1 MAKLI
6 SHENNKAVFTDV
18 ISYDEF
24 KKNEK
29 AAYQKEKS
37 KYSVPGFRKGKVPK
51 KIIEA
56 NFGKG
61 VFWNEA
67 IDMSLPEIYPKA
79 IEELELQPVSN
90 PDIHIEDE
98 IEEGKDIVV
107 TFEVETYPEIEL
119 ADYSKIEV
127 EELDDT
133 VDEELVDARIQEEV
147 QKNKVLKPVE
157 RPVEEGDIVN
167 IDFEGF
173 KDGVAFEGGK
183 AEGHDLK
190 IGSKSFIPGF
200 EEGLVGKEKGQE
212 VDLELTFPEEYQA
225 EDLAGQE
232 VVFKVKINEITEEIL
247 PEVDDDFV
255 MDVSEF
261 DTLDEYKASIRKELE
276 EQVKKNNEIVVE
288 NRVLE
293 EALERTPFDLP
304 QSMIDLQL
312 EDEMREYEHQL
323 SHMGLDLNTYLNIT
337 GQDLDDIREQLKER
351 AEDKVRVQVLLDK
364 LVEENDYE
372 VSSEEIEAEY
382 DDALE
387 QYGRKDDEEFK
398 KMMKEQVGED
408 QIKAI
413 LQRRKAVEDLKSN
426 VVFVEAKEET
436 VEDTEENEEE

>member
-127 EELDDT
+127 EELDDS
-133 VDEELVDARIQEEV
+133 VDEELVEARIQEEV

-183 AEGHDLK
+183 AEGQELK
-190 IGSKSFIPGF
+190 IGSKTFIPGF

-212 VDLELTFPEEYQA
+212 VDLEVTFPEDYQA

-232 VVFKVKINEITEEIL
+232 VVFKVKINDITEEIL

-293 EALERTPFDLP
+293 EALARTPFDLP
-304 QSMIDLQL
+304 EAMIDLQL

-323 SHMGLDLNTYLNIT
+323 SHMGLDLNTYLSIT

-398 KMMKEQVGED
+398 KMMKAQVGED
-408 QIKAI
+408 QIKSI

-426 VVFVEAKEET
+426 VVFVEAKEEK
-436 VEDTEENEEE
+436 ESEEE

>member
-127 EELDDT
+127 EELDDS
-133 VDEELVDARIQEEV
+133 VDEELVEARIQEEV

-183 AEGHDLK
+183 AEGQELK
-190 IGSKSFIPGF
+190 IGSKTFIPGF

-212 VDLELTFPEEYQA
+212 VDLEVTFPEDYQA

-232 VVFKVKINEITEEIL
+232 VVFKVKINDITEEIL

-293 EALERTPFDLP
+293 EALARTPFDLP
-304 QSMIDLQL
+304 EAMIDLQL

-323 SHMGLDLNTYLNIT
+323 SHMGLDLNTYLSIT
-337 GQDLDDIREQLKER
+337 GQDLYDIREQLKER

-382 DDALE
+382 DDAIE

-426 VVFVEAKEET
+426 VVFVEAIEEKEA
-436 VEDTEENEEE
+436 EEE

>member
-293 EALERTPFDLP
+293 EALARTPFDLP
-304 QSMIDLQL
+304 EAMIDLQL
-312 EDEMREYEHQL
+312 EDEMHEYEHQL
-323 SHMGLDLNTYLNIT
+323 SHMGLDLNTYLSIT

>member
-127 EELDDT
+127 EELDDS
-133 VDEELVDARIQEEV
+133 VDEELVEARIQEEV

-183 AEGHDLK
+183 AEGQELK
-190 IGSKSFIPGF
+190 IGSKTFIPGF

-212 VDLELTFPEEYQA
+212 VDLEVTFPEDYQA

-232 VVFKVKINEITEEIL
+232 VVFKVKINDITEEIL

-304 QSMIDLQL
+304 EAMIDLQL

-323 SHMGLDLNTYLNIT
+323 SHMGLDLNTYLSIT

-398 KMMKEQVGED
+398 KMMKAQVGED
-408 QIKAI
+408 QIKSI

-426 VVFVEAKEET
+426 VVFVEAKEEK
-436 VEDTEENEEE
+436 EAEEE

>member
-29 AAYQKEKS
+29 AAYQKEKH

-90 PDIHIEDE
+90 PDINIEDE

-133 VDEELVDARIQEEV
+133 VDEELVDAKIQEEV

-293 EALERTPFDLP
+293 EALARTPFDLP
-304 QSMIDLQL
+304 EAMIDLQL

-323 SHMGLDLNTYLNIT
+323 SHMGLDLNTYLSIT

>member
-24 KKNEK
+24 KENEK
-29 AAYQKEKS
+29 AAYQKEKH

-90 PDIHIEDE
+90 PDINIEDE

-119 ADYSKIEV
+119 ADYSNIEV
-127 EELDDT
+127 EELDDS

-147 QKNKVLKPVE
+147 EKNKVLKPVE
-157 RPVEEGDIVN
+157 RPVEEGDLVN

-183 AEGHDLK
+183 AEGHELK
-190 IGSKSFIPGF
+190 IGSESFIPGF

-212 VDLELTFPEEYQA
+212 VDLELTFPEDYQA

-261 DTLDEYKASIRKELE
+261 DTLDEYKESIRKELE

-323 SHMGLDLNTYLNIT
+323 SHMGLDLNTYLSIT

-382 DDALE
+382 DDAIE

-398 KMMKEQVGED
+398 KMMKAQVGED

-426 VVFVEAKEET
+426 VVFVEAKEEK
-436 VEDTEENEEE
+436 EAEEK

>member
-1 MAKLI
+1 MYKRQ
-6 SHENNKAVFTDV
+6 VFTDV

-29 AAYQKEKS
+29 AAYQKEKH

-90 PDIHIEDE
+90 PDINIEDE

-119 ADYSKIEV
+119 ADYSNIEV

-133 VDEELVDARIQEEV
+133 VDEELVDAKIQEEV

-293 EALERTPFDLP
+293 EALARTPFDLP
-304 QSMIDLQL
+304 EAMIDLQL
-312 EDEMREYEHQL
+312 EDEMHEYEHQL
-323 SHMGLDLNTYLNIT
+323 SHMGLDLNTYLSIT

>member
-127 EELDDT
+127 EELDDS
-133 VDEELVDARIQEEV
+133 VDEELVEARIQEEV

-183 AEGHDLK
+183 AEGQELK
-190 IGSKSFIPGF
+190 IGSKTFIPGF

-212 VDLELTFPEEYQA
+212 VDLELTFPEDYQA

-232 VVFKVKINEITEEIL
+232 VVFKVKINDITEEIL

-261 DTLDEYKASIRKELE
+261 DTLDEYKASIKKELE

-293 EALERTPFDLP
+293 EALARTPFDLP
-304 QSMIDLQL
+304 EAMVDLQL

-323 SHMGLDLNTYLNIT
+323 SHMGLDLNTYLSIT

-398 KMMKEQVGED
+398 KMMKAQVGED
-408 QIKAI
+408 QIKSI

-426 VVFVEAKEET
+426 VVFVEAKEEK
-436 VEDTEENEEE
+436 ESEEE

>member
-90 PDIHIEDE
+90 PDINIEDE

-119 ADYSKIEV
+119 ADYSNIEV
-127 EELDDT
+127 EELDDS

-157 RPVEEGDIVN
+157 RPVEEGDLVN

-190 IGSKSFIPGF
+190 IGSESFIPGF

-212 VDLELTFPEEYQA
+212 VDLELTFPEDYQA

-261 DTLDEYKASIRKELE
+261 DTLDEYKESIRKELE

-323 SHMGLDLNTYLNIT
+323 SHMGLDLNTYLSIT

-382 DDALE
+382 DDAIE

-426 VVFVEAKEET
+426 VVFVEAKEEK
-436 VEDTEENEEE
+436 EAEEK

>member
-119 ADYSKIEV
+119 ADYSNIEV

-157 RPVEEGDIVN
+157 RPVEEGDLVN

-190 IGSKSFIPGF
+190 IGSESFIPGF

-261 DTLDEYKASIRKELE
+261 DTLDEYKESIRKELE
-276 EQVKKNNEIVVE
+276 EQVKKNNEVVVE

-304 QSMIDLQL
+304 QAMIDLQL

-323 SHMGLDLNTYLNIT
+323 SHMGLDLNTYLSIT

-382 DDALE
+382 DDAIE

-426 VVFVEAKEET
+426 VVFVEAKEEK
-436 VEDTEENEEE
+436 EAEEE

>member
-127 EELDDT
+127 EELDDS
-133 VDEELVDARIQEEV
+133 VDEELVEARIQEEV

-183 AEGHDLK
+183 AEGQELK
-190 IGSKSFIPGF
+190 IGSKTFIPGF

-212 VDLELTFPEEYQA
+212 VDLEVTFPEDYQA

-232 VVFKVKINEITEEIL
+232 VVFKVKINDITEEIL

-293 EALERTPFDLP
+293 EALARTPFDLP
-304 QSMIDLQL
+304 EAMIDLQL

-323 SHMGLDLNTYLNIT
+323 SHMGLDLNTYLSIT

-398 KMMKEQVGED
+398 KMMKAQVGED
-408 QIKAI
+408 QIKSI

-426 VVFVEAKEET
+426 VIFVEAKEEK
-436 VEDTEENEEE
+436 ESEEE

>member
-29 AAYQKEKS
+29 AAYQKEKH

-127 EELDDT
+127 EELDDS

-183 AEGHDLK
+183 AGGQELK
-190 IGSKSFIPGF
+190 IGSKTFIPGF

-212 VDLELTFPEEYQA
+212 VDLELTFPEDYQA

-232 VVFKVKINEITEEIL
+232 VVFKVKINDITEEIL

-293 EALERTPFDLP
+293 EALARTPFDLP
-304 QSMIDLQL
+304 EAMIDLQL

-323 SHMGLDLNTYLNIT
+323 SHMGLDLNTYLSIT

-364 LVEENDYE
+364 LVEENDYK

-382 DDALE
+382 DDAIE
-387 QYGRKDDEEFK
+387 QYGRKGDEEFK

-408 QIKAI
+408 QIKSI

-426 VVFVEAKEET
+426 VVFVEAKEEK
-436 VEDTEENEEE
+436 ESEEE

>member
-29 AAYQKEKS
+29 AAYQKEKH

-90 PDIHIEDE
+90 PDINIEDE

-119 ADYSKIEV
+119 ADYSNIEV
-127 EELDDT
+127 EELDDS

-157 RPVEEGDIVN
+157 RPVEEGDLVN

-190 IGSKSFIPGF
+190 IGSESFIPGF

-212 VDLELTFPEEYQA
+212 VDLELTFPEDYQA

-232 VVFKVKINEITEEIL
+232 VVFKVKINEVKEEIL

-261 DTLDEYKASIRKELE
+261 DTLDEYKESIRKELE

-323 SHMGLDLNTYLNIT
+323 SHMGLDLNTYLSIT

-382 DDALE
+382 DDAIE

-426 VVFVEAKEET
+426 VVFVEAKEKKEA
-436 VEDTEENEEE
+436 EEE

>member
-29 AAYQKEKS
+29 AAYQKEKH

-90 PDIHIEDE
+90 PDINIEDE

-119 ADYSKIEV
+119 ADYSNIEV
-127 EELDDT
+127 EELDDS

-157 RPVEEGDIVN
+157 RPVEEGDLVN

-190 IGSKSFIPGF
+190 IGSESFIPGF

-261 DTLDEYKASIRKELE
+261 DTLDEYKESIRKELE
-276 EQVKKNNEIVVE
+276 EQVKKNNEVVVE

-304 QSMIDLQL
+304 QAMIDLQL

-323 SHMGLDLNTYLNIT
+323 SHMGLDLNTYLSIT

-382 DDALE
+382 DDAIE

-426 VVFVEAKEET
+426 VVFVEAIEEKEA
-436 VEDTEENEEE
+436 EEE

>member
-29 AAYQKEKS
+29 AAYQKEKH

-90 PDIHIEDE
+90 PDINIEDE

-119 ADYSKIEV
+119 ADYSNIEV
-127 EELDDT
+127 EELDDS

-157 RPVEEGDIVN
+157 RPVEEGDLVN

-190 IGSKSFIPGF
+190 IGSESFIPGF

-212 VDLELTFPEEYQA
+212 VDLELTFPEDYQA

-261 DTLDEYKASIRKELE
+261 DTLDEYKESIRKELE

-312 EDEMREYEHQL
+312 EDEMHEYEHQL
-323 SHMGLDLNTYLNIT
+323 SHMGLDLNTYLSIT

-382 DDALE
+382 DDAIE

-426 VVFVEAKEET
+426 VVFVEAKEEK
-436 VEDTEENEEE
+436 EAEEE

>member
-127 EELDDT
+127 EELDDS
-133 VDEELVDARIQEEV
+133 VDEELVEARIQEEV

-183 AEGHDLK
+183 AEGQELK
-190 IGSKSFIPGF
+190 IGSKTFIPGF

-212 VDLELTFPEEYQA
+212 VDLEVTFPEDYQA

-232 VVFKVKINEITEEIL
+232 VVFKVKINDITEEIL

-293 EALERTPFDLP
+293 EALARTPFDLP
-304 QSMIDLQL
+304 EAMIDLQL

-382 DDALE
+382 DDAIE

-426 VVFVEAKEET
+426 VVFVEAIEEKEA
-436 VEDTEENEEE
+436 EEE

>member
-167 IDFEGF
+167 IDFEGY

-261 DTLDEYKASIRKELE
+261 DTLDEYKASIRKDLE

-293 EALERTPFDLP
+293 EALARTPFDLP
-304 QSMIDLQL
+304 EAMIDLQL
-312 EDEMREYEHQL
+312 EDEMHEYEHQL
-323 SHMGLDLNTYLNIT
+323 SHMGLDLNTYLSIT